1 MPTLLRILSWGWQFW
16 YQESISLSFSAL
28 ALSQKAEKW
37 FESLAKCHGE
47 LGCGDCTTM
56 HGFAWDIF
64 YFSFSDIAWTQV
76 PNPFDFFFLP
86 LTSFEVPILSNFV
99 DFPFIVKSVLQTKEK
114 FEKLLLC
121 DVEGMDKDRLSVRRL
136 GQFFLKW
143 TKTVIDFQTWRLS
156 LSKNKNKNKH
166 TNKKG
171 VQKAVGRWSWKKTHL
186 EFSWEISKSNHE

>member
-1 MPTLLRILSWGWQFW
+1 MSWRIGLWGLYHHAWFCLRYLLFLFFW
-16 YQESISLSFSAL
+16 YCLNPSPKSL
-28 ALSQKAEKW
+28 W
-37 FESLAKCHGE
+37 F
-47 LGCGDCTTM
+47 
-56 HGFAWDIF
+56 
-64 YFSFSDIAWTQV
+64 
-76 PNPFDFFFLP
+76 FFFLP